1 MLVELSISDVV
12 LIDRLD
18 LSLRPGLTAMTGETG
33 AGKSIVLDAL
43 GLALGLRADRALV
56 RAGCEQAKVVAIFV
70 LPVDHPA
77 RAILAAQ
84 DIKIDVQEDLIFRRT
99 VTVDGKSRAY
109 INDTAVSAASLR
121 EIGGLL
127 VEIHGQH
134 DGRGLM
140 DVSTHMGNLD
150 AYGRLGDIKAQTSKS
165 WKAWSKARQF
175 AADLIAKAD
184 ADADEQEYLIDAVA
198 EIDRIDPKPDEE
210 QSLAAMRSVMMQ
222 TEKLLSDVQ
231 SASEALQNEPSI
243 DGQLGAAMR
252 YIEQAL
258 ARFDPQSQDL
268 PAHKHLSIS
277 LGALE
282 RAVAELEE
290 ADGALHEARRALDLD
305 PDQLEQA
312 EERLFSL
319 RALARK
325 HRTQVDQLVEVR
337 QSLNQRL
344 TAIENFDKAKS
355 DAQRQVAQARESYV
369 KLAEK
374 LSQQRKLA
382 AKKLDKAILGE
393 LAPLRLEKAKFR
405 TQLVAVAPEDG
416 GANGIDQVRF
426 EISANPGTPL
436 GPLASIASGGELSR
450 ISLAIKA
457 ALVEQSGPSVMV
469 FDEIDQGVGGAVADA
484 VGRRLAALSA
494 NFQVLAITH
503 SPQVAA
509 RADAQFQIV
518 KSDTK
523 GISRTDVHLLSKDER
538 EEEIARMLAGAT
550 ITQEARDAAK
560 ALLG

>member
-12 LIDRLD
+12 LIDRLV

-70 LPVDHPA
+70 LPADHPA
-77 RAILAAQ
+77 RTILAAQ
-84 DIKIDVQEDLIFRRT
+84 DIKIDAQEDLIFRRT

-109 INDTAVSAASLR
+109 INDMAVSAASLR

-150 AYGRLGDIKAQTSKS
+150 AYGRLGEVKIQTNKS
-165 WKAWSKARQF
+165 WQAWSTARQF

-198 EIDRIDPKPDEE
+198 EIDRLDPKPDEE